1 MTVNKR
7 FRALRFIAIVLKILA
22 WLAMLAG
29 IVTAGFI
36 LATGVATSPFDNEI
50 ISSTSYLSFLA
61 DNTVLLAGAVGF
73 GTVVTSLF
81 FFLISYATSE
91 AIYLQL
97 SIEEN
102 TRLTSMLLHK
112 INEDDSSD
120 STSEQPS
127 Y

>member
-81 FFLISYATSE
+81 FFLISYSTSE

>member
-7 FRALRFIAIVLKILA
+7 FRVLRFIAIVLKILA
-22 WLAMLAG
+22 WFAMLAG

-36 LATGVATSPFDNEI
+36 LATGVASSPIDNEI
-50 ISSTSYLSFLA
+50 ISNTSYLSFLA
-61 DNTVLLAGAVGF
+61 DNAVLLAGAVGL
-73 GTVVTSLF
+73 GTVLTSLF

-102 TRLTSMLLHK
+102 TRLTSILLHK
-112 INEDDSSD
+112 INEEDSSD
-120 STSEQPS
+120 STSELPS